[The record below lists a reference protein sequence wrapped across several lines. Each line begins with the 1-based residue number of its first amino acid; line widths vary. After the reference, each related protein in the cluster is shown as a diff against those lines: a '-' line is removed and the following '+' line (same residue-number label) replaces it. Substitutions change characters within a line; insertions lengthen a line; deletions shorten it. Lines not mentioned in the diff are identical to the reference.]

1 MTFTAGIPDAVP
13 ITPGPITAKSSEVE
27 VKKLDLASTL
37 QLAGYPVSVKI
48 IPPVCLLLH
57 V

>member
-1 MTFTAGIPDAVP
+1 MTFTAGIPDAMP

-48 IPPVCLLLH
+48 IPPVYLLLH